1 MGAVMENPY
10 EFIRSAS
17 EILKKKRNDK
27 LDALFQEYMDAQEP
41 DKKFF
46 AMEKFIIVKMRMN

>member
-1 MGAVMENPY
+1 MENPY